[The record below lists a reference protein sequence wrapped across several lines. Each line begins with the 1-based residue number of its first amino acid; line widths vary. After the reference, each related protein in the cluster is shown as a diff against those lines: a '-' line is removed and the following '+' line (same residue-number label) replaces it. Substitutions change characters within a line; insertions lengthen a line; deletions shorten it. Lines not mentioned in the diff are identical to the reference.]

1 LENQVVEKPKEDKK
15 IKNVEKEDGVHVVQS
30 QPIVNQPVVLPKKE
44 IKIKKIPLN
53 KQFQYSQKLFKG
65 DLEALKKFCD
75 SMSEIHD
82 LETAKNLIQTTVLE
96 KYQIDPED
104 SLFQE
109 LVGLALAHII

>member
-1 LENQVVEKPKEDKK
+1 
-15 IKNVEKEDGVHVVQS
+15 
-30 QPIVNQPVVLPKKE
+30 
-44 IKIKKIPLN
+44 
-53 KQFQYSQKLFKG
+53 
-65 DLEALKKFCD
+65 
-75 SMSEIHD
+75 MSEIHD